1 MSRDD
6 DSTRGALVERLARA
20 LREHTGLGASF
31 FSAAAARLGMPVTD
45 LQVLDSLDSG
55 GLTTA
60 GQLAEQAGLTT
71 GAITGMLNRLEEAG
85 LVRRERDPNDGRR
98 IIVRLVPDKEAM
110 REVRSVFDA
119 TGKSWEE
126 MAAGYDDAQ
135 LALLLEFL
143 RRSNAVSQQEIAR
156 LRATPSDEEG
166 SFTAPLGELS
176 GGRLVASGV
185 GKLLVRPDAAMDAL
199 YQARFEGPTPEV
211 KAKDGAVT
219 IRYPRRL
226 MWLPAVV
233 KRSADVTLNGSIPWQ
248 IAIQGGGSEIAAELG
263 GLDLAGVEIK
273 GGYSMIHLSLP
284 APASMVPIRISG
296 AASDIQI
303 HRPAGVAARVHLK
316 GWAMAFTFDDQQFSN
331 MGNDVRMQSPDFK
344 EAAHG
349 YDIEVAAS
357 VSAVVITAE

>member
-1 MSRDD
+1 
-6 DSTRGALVERLARA
+6 
-20 LREHTGLGASF
+20 
-31 FSAAAARLGMPVTD
+31 
-45 LQVLDSLDSG
+45 
-55 GLTTA
+55 
-60 GQLAEQAGLTT
+60 
-71 GAITGMLNRLEEAG
+71 
-85 LVRRERDPNDGRR
+85 
-98 IIVRLVPDKEAM
+98 
-110 REVRSVFDA
+110 
-119 TGKSWEE
+119 
-126 MAAGYDDAQ
+126 
-135 LALLLEFL
+135 
-143 RRSNAVSQQEIAR
+143 
-156 LRATPSDEEG
+156 
-166 SFTAPLGELS
+166 LGELS

-185 GKLLVRPDAAMDAL
+185 GKLLVRPDAAMDTL

-211 KAKDGAVT
+211 KAKDGVVT

-233 KRSADVTLNGSIPWQ
+233 KRSADVTLNGAIPWQ

-284 APASMVPIRISG
+284 APVSMVPIRISG

-344 EAAHG
+344 EAAQG

-357 VSAVVITAE
+357 VSAVVITTE

>member
-1 MSRDD
+1 M
-6 DSTRGALVERLARA
+6 T
-20 LREHTGLGASF
+20 
-31 FSAAAARLGMPVTD
+31 VTD
-45 LQVLDSLDSG
+45 LQVIDILNSG
-55 GLTTA
+55 NLLTA
-60 GQLAEQAGLTT
+60 GQLADLTGLTT
-71 GAITGMLNRLEEAG
+71 GAITGMLNRLEAAG

-156 LRATPSDEEG
+156 LRAAPSDEEG

-185 GKLLVRPDAAMDAL
+185 GKLLVRPDAAMDTL

-211 KAKDGAVT
+211 KAKDGVVT

-233 KRSADVTLNGSIPWQ
+233 KRSADVTLNGAIPWQ